1 MNYPNKET
9 PKKTKTLNFQRFNAY
24 IAAGSLGGAIEKIRT
39 RIR

>member
-9 PKKTKTLNFQRFNAY
+9 PKKNENVEFPTFQRIY
-24 IAAGSLGGAIEKIRT
+24 RSWLIGGAIEKIRT